1 MSLLTGFTAGVKS
14 WHDIYEEVQE
24 GKSTQWR
31 TIESKFEDLLYS
43 LREIKNTTESKKAIS
58 LLSDIL
64 PLLETH
70 KIKFAKQNE
79 IFQRIRGVFLE
90 LWHLLLISARSYM
103 KHVLYN
109 FELRKKVLSSTRAFL
124 YGGASDQIQVER
136 VSSFNDENPLN
147 NSHES
152 SDEEEKKRFLGEK
165 KPNEERSDPKPQRDS
180 YYTLPDL
187 AVIHRAIG

>member
-58 LLSDIL
+58 LLSDII

-165 KPNEERSDPKPQRDS
+165 KTK
-180 YYTLPDL
+180 
-187 AVIHRAIG
+187 